1 MLQKTVTEDREEMEL
16 NFATVSAIVGILGG
30 ILGILNQLSN
40 LRKAQEE
47 QVKAQAIRDTQLDN
61 RLNNLESKIDE
72 HNGWGKKFTD
82 LTEAMIEMR
91 NDIKWIKESK

>member
-1 MLQKTVTEDREEMEL
+1 MEL
-16 NFATVSAIVGILGG
+16 NFATVSAVIGILGG

-47 QVKAQAIRDTQLDN
+47 QVKAQAIRDTKLDDKLEQIDQ
-61 RLNNLESKIDE
+61 RLTE
-72 HNGWGKKFTD
+72 HNNYASMFADVK
-82 LTEAMIEMR
+82 ESIIEMR